1 MVASK
6 SHASQCQVSWSG
18 RQDSSMRTRVVYDG
32 EASDMTTFIK
42 VKVRNLETM
51 INATPLG

>member
-1 MVASK
+1 ML
-6 SHASQCQVSWSG
+6 
-18 RQDSSMRTRVVYDG
+18 TRLVYDG

>member
-1 MVASK
+1 
-6 SHASQCQVSWSG
+6 
-18 RQDSSMRTRVVYDG
+18 MRTRVVYDG